1 MKLYRLFPFFLILYE
16 FATYLS
22 NDMYLPAFTVLGAD
36 FGLGDEGVQLTM
48 TAWLVGNALF
58 QLIIGPMS
66 DRFGRRPLLLWGGVL
81 FVTSSLLCRYTNSFP
96 LFLLLRCIQ
105 GIGVSTMMIP
115 GYATIH
121 DLYDDREAVKLI
133 ALMGSFA
140 VLAPM
145 IAPLLGSVVL
155 TLSSWRTIF
164 DVVGLL
170 AFLALVGL
178 FFNMPE
184 SLKERAVSLSMK
196 SVFKT
201 YASIVS
207 ERKFLYTTLSL
218 GCLYGAVILWIV
230 EGPFLL
236 MRHFGLSHVE
246 FSLSQIPVFSAY
258 IAGAQCVRYFMDR
271 FDTVIWVRCSM
282 LGGFG
287 ALLASGGV
295 ALFCMP
301 SLSVTL
307 GLMSVFTFSFGMV
320 YAPLSRVAM
329 TSTTLQKG
337 AVSSAFYF
345 TTTLCGILGTALLT
359 VIPGTGFLGFSCL
372 MLMISVTSLFFYVL
386 KQS

>member
-1 MKLYRLFPFFLILYE
+1 MKLYKLFPFFLILYE

-36 FGLGDEGVQLTM
+36 FGLSDEGVQLTM

-81 FVTSSLLCRYTNSFP
+81 FVTSSLLCRYTSSFP

-121 DLYDDREAVKLI
+121 DLYDDREAIKLI

-145 IAPLLGSVVL
+145 IAPLLGSGVL

-164 DVVGLL
+164 DVVGIL

-184 SLKERAVSLSMK
+184 SLKERAASLCMK

-201 YASIVS
+201 YVSIVG
-207 ERKFLYTTLSL
+207 ERKFLHTTLSL

-236 MRHFGLSHVE
+236 MRHFGLSHME

-271 FDTVIWVRCSM
+271 FDTVIWVRYSM

-287 ALLASGGV
+287 ALLVLGGV
-295 ALFCMP
+295 ALFSMP

-307 GLMSVFTFSFGMV
+307 GFMSVFTFSFGMV

-329 TSTTLQKG
+329 TSSTLQKG

-345 TTTLCGILGTALLT
+345 ITTLCGVLGTALLT
-359 VIPGTGFLGFSCL
+359 LIPGTGFLGFSCL
-372 MLMISVTSLFFYVL
+372 M
-386 KQS
+386 

>member
-1 MKLYRLFPFFLILYE
+1 MKHCRLFPFFLIPYE

-36 FGLGDEGVQLTM
+36 FGLNDKGVQLTL

-58 QLIIGPMS
+58 QLVIGPLS

-81 FVTSSLLCRYTNSFP
+81 FVVSSLLCRYTNSFP
-96 LFLLLRCIQ
+96 LFLLLRCFQ

-145 IAPLLGSVVL
+145 IAPLLGSCVL

-170 AFLALVGL
+170 AFLALAGL
-178 FFNMPE
+178 FFHMPE
-184 SLKERAVSLSMK
+184 SLKGSAAPIHMRSIL
-196 SVFKT
+196 KT
-201 YASIVS
+201 YALIVC
-207 ERKFLYTTLSL
+207 EKKFLYTSLSL

-230 EGPFLL
+230 DGPFLL
-236 MRHFGLSHVE
+236 MRFFDLSHVE
-246 FSLSQIPVFSAY
+246 FSVSQIPVFSAY
-258 IAGAQCVRYFMDR
+258 ILGAQCVRHFMDR
-271 FDTVIWVRCSM
+271 FDTVIWVRWSLLC
-282 LGGFG
+282 GFC
-287 ALLASGGV
+287 ALLALGGV
-295 ALFCMP
+295 SFLMP
-301 SLSVTL
+301 SLSLVL

-320 YAPLSRVAM
+320 YAPLSRAAM

-359 VIPGTGFLGFSCL
+359 LIPETGLLGFSCL
-372 MLMISVTSLFFYVL
+372 MLLISLISLFFYVL
-386 KQS
+386 NQI